1 MQSLNTEDTE
11 KELEKVS
18 LIQDIGARLREARL
32 SMHYSQQHFANCLN
46 TSTGFISE
54 IESGKK
60 LPGVK
65 LLHSLWRNFN
75 LNTNWLLTGKGS
87 MFDFNSSNSG
97 RHFHQHLDTHSEN
110 ASVAQQIATLIEENE
125 KLREKILQLEA
136 QVALLSD
143 LIIRIKKET

>member
-1 MQSLNTEDTE
+1 MQSFAEETE
-11 KELEKVS
+11 KKGLKTVS
-18 LIQDIGARLREARL
+18 LVQDIGVRLKEARL
-32 SMHYSQQHFANCLN
+32 SMHYSQQHFANRLN

-60 LPGVK
+60 LPGVQ

-75 LNTNWLLTGKGS
+75 INTNWLLTGKGS
-87 MFDFNSSNSG
+87 MFNTNSDA
-97 RHFHQHLDTHSEN
+97 HHIHQHQGDQVEDTLFQ
-110 ASVAQQIATLIEENE
+110 QQIATLIEENE

>member
-1 MQSLNTEDTE
+1 MQGLNTAEEE
-11 KELEKVS
+11 KELKKVS
-18 LIQDIGARLREARL
+18 LIQAIGARLKQARI
-32 SMHYSQQHFANCLN
+32 SMHYSQQHFANRLN

-60 LPGVK
+60 LPGVQ

-87 MFDFNSSNSG
+87 MFDLNSSNSG
-97 RHFHQHLDTHSEN
+97 HHFRQHQDAHSDST
-110 ASVAQQIATLIEENE
+110 SVAQQIATLIEENE
-125 KLREKILQLEA
+125 KLRERILQLEA

-143 LIIRIKKET
+143 LIIRIKKEA